1 MADKPAGSSV
11 TFNVRAETSFGD
23 RLLLVGSDDAL
34 GRWNLDESVELTT
47 TEKDY
52 PLWMSKSIEVL
63 EPTEYKYVRMRG
75 DGEAVWEFDGGNRCI
90 SPADLSTASVVV
102 DDGFFGELIGEHFS

>member
-23 RLLLVGSDDAL
+23 RLLPPVF
-34 GRWNLDESVELTT
+34 
-47 TEKDY
+47 K
-52 PLWMSKSIEVL
+52 VL

-75 DGEAVWEFDGGNRCI
+75 DGEAVWD
-90 SPADLSTASVVV
+90 SSSVVV
-102 DDGFFGELIGEHFS
+102 DDGFFGELIGEHFSYPQAGV